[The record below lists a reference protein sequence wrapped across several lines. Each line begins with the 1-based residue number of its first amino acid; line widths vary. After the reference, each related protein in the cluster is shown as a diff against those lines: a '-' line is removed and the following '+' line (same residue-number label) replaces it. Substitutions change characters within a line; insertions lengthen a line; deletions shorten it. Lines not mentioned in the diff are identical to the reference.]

1 MTIRYHRLKDV
12 ALAVMFGAMLTACS
26 EESVQ
31 DMQPNHELRLYLG
44 AQHFTP
50 ETRTLPAGFEAYP
63 YTTPSDVQI
72 QGYLTTDESGAEP
85 FQGVFSPTAS
95 GLPRWTS
102 RMKINEA
109 NSNYYFYGFL
119 PKRAGNT
126 ASIALNTSLTPPVG
140 ETLSYKHGA
149 TLTINGLS
157 AISADD
163 VCVVVGVK
171 AYNTSAAA
179 TDTPPAIT
187 AADPRA
193 DMTNR
198 WGKFDVSIE
207 DDVTN
212 VYLLVDHI
220 YSRLVFNL
228 KVSDKYSKLRTIKVK
243 RMTLMSGD
251 NALNVVKTV
260 RATVNIGATDG
271 TQSPISG
278 DDAHK
283 IQLSTET
290 LGQPEPPTELFA
302 NETTPLVLTT
312 TAQSVQAFFA
322 ASSIERFI
330 LETTYD
336 VYDATGTDLIRE
348 DQTTQNIFSVSGQ
361 ALESGQQSSFIITV
375 DPTYI
380 YVLADPDVDSPTF
393 TLQ

>member
-1 MTIRYHRLKDV
+1 
-12 ALAVMFGAMLTACS
+12 MFGAMLTACS

-109 NSNYYFYGFL
+109 KSNYYFYGFL

-126 ASIALNTSLTPPVG
+126 ASIALNDLLTLPAG
-140 ETLSYKHGA
+140 ENSYKHGA

-171 AYNTSAAA
+171 GYTPANT
-179 TDTPPAIT
+179 TDPLPSISDAQV
-187 AADPRA
+187 
-193 DMTNR
+193 DMTDR
-198 WGKFDVSIE
+198 WGKFDVSIT

-212 VYLLVDHI
+212 LYLLVDHI

-228 KVSDKYSKLRTIKVK
+228 KVDAEYSRLRTIKVK

-251 NALNVVKTV
+251 NASNVVKTV
-260 RATVNIGATDG
+260 KATVNIGATDG

-312 TAQSVQAFFA
+312 TKQSVQAFFA

-336 VYDATGTDLIRE
+336 VYDATGTVLIRE
-348 DQTTQNIFSVSGQ
+348 DQTAQNIFSVSGQ

-375 DPTYI
+375 DPTYL
-380 YVLADPDVDSPTF
+380 YVLADPDLDSPTF

>member
-1 MTIRYHRLKDV
+1 
-12 ALAVMFGAMLTACS
+12 MFGAMLTACS

-109 NSNYYFYGFL
+109 KSNYYFYGFL

-126 ASIALNTSLTPPVG
+126 ASIALNTSLTPS

-187 AADPRA
+187 DADTRA

-198 WGKFDVSIE
+198 WGKFDVSID

-212 VYLLVDHI
+212 LYLLVDHI

-228 KVSDKYSKLRTIKVK
+228 KVSDKYSRLRTIKVK

-251 NALNVVKTV
+251 NASNVVKTV
-260 RATVNIGATDG
+260 KATVNIGATDG
-271 TQSPISG
+271 TQNPISG

-283 IQLSTET
+283 ILLSTET
-290 LGQPEPPTELFA
+290 LGQPEPPVELL
-302 NETTPLVLTT
+302 TTPLELTT
-312 TAQSVQAFFA
+312 TEQSVQAFFA

-336 VYDATGTDLIRE
+336 VYDATGTVLIRE
-348 DQTTQNIFSVSGQ
+348 DQTAQNIFSVSGQ

-375 DPTYI
+375 DPTYL
-380 YVLADPDVDSPTF
+380 YVLADPDLDSPTF

>member
-1 MTIRYHRLKDV
+1 
-12 ALAVMFGAMLTACS
+12 MFGAMLTACS

-126 ASIALNTSLTPPVG
+126 ASIALNTSLTPS

-198 WGKFDVSIE
+198 VGKFDVSIAK
-207 DDVTN
+207 DVTN

-228 KVSDKYSKLRTIKVK
+228 KVDAEYSKLRTIKVK

-251 NALNVVKTV
+251 NASNVVKTV
-260 RATVNIGATDG
+260 KATVNIGATDG

-283 IQLSTET
+283 ILLSTET
-290 LGQPEPPTELFA
+290 LGRPEPPTELFA
-302 NETTPLVLTT
+302 NETTPLELTT
-312 TAQSVQAFFA
+312 TKQSVQAFFA

-336 VYDATGTDLIRE
+336 VYDATGTVLIRE
-348 DQTTQNIFSVSGQ
+348 DQTAQNIFSVSGQ

-375 DPTYI
+375 DPTYL
-380 YVLADPDVDSPTF
+380 YVLADPDLDSPTF

>member
-1 MTIRYHRLKDV
+1 
-12 ALAVMFGAMLTACS
+12 MFGTMLTACS

-126 ASIALNTSLTPPVG
+126 ASIELNTSLTPPTG

-149 TLTINGLS
+149 KLTIHGLS

-171 AYNTSAAA
+171 GYTPANT
-179 TDTPPAIT
+179 TDPLPSISDAQV
-187 AADPRA
+187 

-198 WGKFDVSIE
+198 VGKFDVSIT

-220 YSRLVFNL
+220 YSRLVFKL
-228 KVSDKYSKLRTIKVK
+228 KVDADYSKLRTIKVK

-251 NALNVVKTV
+251 NASNVVKTV
-260 RATVNIGATDG
+260 KATVNIGATDG

-283 IQLSTET
+283 IQLLTET

-312 TAQSVQAFFA
+312 TERSVQAFFA

-336 VYDATGTDLIRE
+336 VYDATGTVLIRE
-348 DQTTQNIFSVSGQ
+348 DQTAQNIFSVSGQ

-375 DPTYI
+375 DPTYL
-380 YVLADPDVDSPTF
+380 YVLADPDLDSPTF

>member
-1 MTIRYHRLKDV
+1 
-12 ALAVMFGAMLTACS
+12 MFGAMLTACS

-50 ETRTLPAGFEAYP
+50 ETRTLPAGFEVYP

-102 RMKINEA
+102 RMKVNEA
-109 NSNYYFYGFL
+109 KSDYYFYGFL

-126 ASIALNTSLTPPVG
+126 ASIALNPSLTPPAG
-140 ETLSYKHGA
+140 ETLSSYKHGA
-149 TLTINGLS
+149 MLTINGLS

-187 AADPRA
+187 SADTRA

-207 DDVTN
+207 NDVTN

-251 NALNVVKTV
+251 NASNVVKTV
-260 RATVNIGATDG
+260 KAEVYIGATDG
-271 TQSPISG
+271 TQNPISG

-283 IQLSTET
+283 IQLSTQT

-312 TAQSVQAFFA
+312 TKQSVQAFFA

-336 VYDATGTDLIRE
+336 VYDATGTVLIRE
-348 DQTTQNIFSVSGQ
+348 DQTAQNIFSVSGQ

-375 DPTYI
+375 DPTYL
-380 YVLADPDVDSPTF
+380 YVLADPDLDSPTF

>member
-1 MTIRYHRLKDV
+1 
-12 ALAVMFGAMLTACS
+12 MFGAMLTACS

-109 NSNYYFYGFL
+109 KSNYYFYGFL

-126 ASIALNTSLTPPVG
+126 ASIALNTSLTLPAG
-140 ETLSYKHGA
+140 ENSYKHGA

-187 AADPRA
+187 DANPLA

-198 WGKFDVSIE
+198 WGKFDVSID

-228 KVSDKYSKLRTIKVK
+228 KVDAEYSRLRTIKVK

-251 NALNVVKTV
+251 NASNVVKTV
-260 RATVNIGATDG
+260 KAEVRIGATDG
-271 TQSPISG
+271 TQNPISG

-283 IQLSTET
+283 ILLSTQT
-290 LGQPEPPTELFA
+290 LGQPEPPVELL
-302 NETTPLVLTT
+302 TTPLVLTT
-312 TAQSVQAFFA
+312 TKQSVQAFFA

-336 VYDATGTDLIRE
+336 VYDATGTVLIRE
-348 DQTTQNIFSVSGQ
+348 DQTAQNIFSVSGQ

-375 DPTYI
+375 DPTYL
-380 YVLADPDVDSPTF
+380 YVLADPDLDSPTF

>member
-1 MTIRYHRLKDV
+1 
-12 ALAVMFGAMLTACS
+12 MFGAMLTACS

-109 NSNYYFYGFL
+109 KSNYYFYGFL

-126 ASIALNTSLTPPVG
+126 ASIALNTSLTPS

-187 AADPRA
+187 DTIDPRA

-198 WGKFDVSIE
+198 WGKFDVSID

-212 VYLLVDHI
+212 LYLLVDHI

-228 KVSDKYSKLRTIKVK
+228 KVSDKYSRLRTIKVK

-251 NALNVVKTV
+251 NASNVVKTV
-260 RATVNIGATDG
+260 KATVNIGATDG
-271 TQSPISG
+271 TQNPISG

-290 LGQPEPPTELFA
+290 LGQPEPPVELL
-302 NETTPLVLTT
+302 TTPLELTT
-312 TAQSVQAFFA
+312 TEQSVQAFFA

-336 VYDATGTDLIRE
+336 VYDATGTVLIRE
-348 DQTTQNIFSVSGQ
+348 DQTAQNIFSVSGQ

-375 DPTYI
+375 DPTYL
-380 YVLADPDVDSPTF
+380 YVLADPDLDSPTF

>member
-1 MTIRYHRLKDV
+1 
-12 ALAVMFGAMLTACS
+12 MFGAMLTACS

-109 NSNYYFYGFL
+109 KSDYYFYGFL

-171 AYNTSAAA
+171 GYTPANT
-179 TDTPPAIT
+179 TDPLPSISDAQV
-187 AADPRA
+187 

-207 DDVTN
+207 NDVTN

-228 KVSDKYSKLRTIKVK
+228 KVDAEYSRLRTIKVK

-251 NALNVVKTV
+251 NASNVVKTV
-260 RATVNIGATDG
+260 KATVNIGATDG
-271 TQSPISG
+271 TKSPISG

-302 NETTPLVLTT
+302 NATAPLVLTT
-312 TAQSVQAFFA
+312 TKQSVQAFFA

-336 VYDATGTDLIRE
+336 VYDATGTVLIRE
-348 DQTTQNIFSVSGQ
+348 DQTAQNIFSVSGQ
-361 ALESGQQSSFIITV
+361 ALESGQQSSFIIKV
-375 DPTYI
+375 DPTYL
-380 YVLADPDVDSPTF
+380 YVLADPDLDSPTF

>member
-1 MTIRYHRLKDV
+1 
-12 ALAVMFGAMLTACS
+12 MFGAMLTACS

-126 ASIALNTSLTPPVG
+126 ASIALNTSLTPS

-187 AADPRA
+187 DADTRA

-207 DDVTN
+207 NDVTN

-228 KVSDKYSKLRTIKVK
+228 KVDAEYSKLRTIKVK

-251 NALNVVKTV
+251 NASNVVKTV
-260 RATVNIGATDG
+260 KATVNIGATDG
-271 TQSPISG
+271 TKSPISG

-290 LGQPEPPTELFA
+290 LGQPEPPVELL
-302 NETTPLVLTT
+302 TTPLELTT
-312 TAQSVQAFFA
+312 TKQSVQAFFA

-336 VYDATGTDLIRE
+336 VYDATGTVLIRE
-348 DQTTQNIFSVSGQ
+348 DQTAQNIFSVSGQ
-361 ALESGQQSSFIITV
+361 ALESGQQSSFIIKV
-375 DPTYI
+375 DPTYL
-380 YVLADPDVDSPTF
+380 YVLADPDLDSPTF